1 MPSRDTSKPRSVIFM
16 LSDSLQK
23 ARSGRRRVWEMWN
36 FFSTLTLVS
45 CEYFCHQQ
53 TFKIFVTVYNV
64 YIKCA
69 IVENQVN
76 LLQLRLKAFLFWK
89 KKKPPKNKNYRK
101 VGSLVQM
108 ESKKSGLKSFRKKP
122 SGLDVINFS
131 LKVGFVFL
139 PPLFNWF
146 RWFLGSKSF

>member
-1 MPSRDTSKPRSVIFM
+1 MGNVKLLQHPDTGELRILLPSANLQDFRY
-16 LSDSLQK
+16 SLQC
-23 ARSGRRRVWEMWN
+23 
-36 FFSTLTLVS
+36 L
-45 CEYFCHQQ
+45 HQMCYSREPSQ
-53 TFKIFVTVYNV
+53 LVTVKTKGIPV
-64 YIKCA
+64 
-69 IVENQVN
+69 
-76 LLQLRLKAFLFWK
+76 LK

-139 PPLFNWF
+139 PPLFN
-146 RWFLGSKSF
+146 